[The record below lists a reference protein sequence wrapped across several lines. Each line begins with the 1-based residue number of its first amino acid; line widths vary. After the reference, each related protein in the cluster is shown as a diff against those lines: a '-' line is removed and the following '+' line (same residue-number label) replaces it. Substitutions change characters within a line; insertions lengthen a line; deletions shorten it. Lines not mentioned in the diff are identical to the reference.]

1 MKRAMS
7 GKTRRGSP
15 PLPRQR
21 KALRV
26 VQLTLLGI
34 AVALA
39 LLMASA
45 WHSHQHPLAAS
56 ATLGTAS
63 QAGLGEVVALAAG
76 VITFVGL
83 AAAMGLRIVR
93 GPEPRDPNEVT

>member
-1 MKRAMS
+1 MKRGMS

-34 AVALA
+34 AVILGALA
-39 LLMASA
+39 SSA
-45 WHSHQHPLAAS
+45 WSQHRHPLSAAAAIGQTS
-56 ATLGTAS
+56 TVGFGELAVLILGALAF
-63 QAGLGEVVALAAG
+63 AGLAL
-76 VITFVGL
+76 
-83 AAAMGLRIVR
+83 AMGLRVVR
-93 GPEPRDPNEVT
+93 GPEPDEADFQ

>member
-1 MKRAMS
+1 MKRGMS

-34 AVALA
+34 AIVLGA
-39 LLMASA
+39 
-45 WHSHQHPLAAS
+45 LAAS
-56 ATLGTAS
+56 AWS
-63 QAGLGEVVALAAG
+63 QHRHPLSSVAAIGQTSTVGLGEMAILILGALGFLALA
-76 VITFVGL
+76 L
-83 AAAMGLRIVR
+83 AMGLRVVR
-93 GPEPRDPNEVT
+93 GPEPDEADFQ